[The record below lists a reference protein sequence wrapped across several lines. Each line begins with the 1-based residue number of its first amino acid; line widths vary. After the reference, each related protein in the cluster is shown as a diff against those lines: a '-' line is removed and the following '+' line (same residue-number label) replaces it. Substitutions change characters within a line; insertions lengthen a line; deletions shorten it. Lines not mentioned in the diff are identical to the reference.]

1 MNEEKK
7 RILKLVEEGSLKAEE
22 AAILLEALELKKEQ
36 TGEQKQEES
45 GGGTLSTHVDPASK
59 QSGQNYKQSATI
71 DRFFDF
77 IDTAVQKIKDFD
89 LDFNFGQAFEV
100 NHTYQHKD
108 VYLQKINIDLSNGD
122 VELVP
127 WQEKDV
133 KVQCQ
138 AKVYR
143 VRSDEEARKTFMQ
156 NVDFSISGSSLH
168 FGTQKKQMKV
178 FTTIYIPEAHYED
191 VAVRMFNGAVTGNN
205 ISADSVKV
213 KTANGNLAFSGLK
226 GQEVELET
234 ANGHISVTESSG
246 TELEAE
252 TLNGKITV
260 DASYVK
266 TDLNSLNGDIVCNL
280 ADARPER
287 LFIRTT
293 TGNVDL
299 FTDEEVTVDGNLK
312 SMLGGFK
319 CELPEMKVMEEHKD
333 VVQKSLRFKANEGKP
348 ATLFVEAET
357 KTGTIV
363 VKNRADS

>member
-1 MNEEKK
+1 MNEEKR

-22 AAILLEALELKKEQ
+22 AAILLEALESKKEQ
-36 TGEQKQEES
+36 PGEQEKEEPADS
-45 GGGTLSTHVDPASK
+45 TLSTHVDPASK
-59 QSGQNYKQSATI
+59 QGGKSYKQSATV

-122 VELVP
+122 VKLIP

-133 KVQCQ
+133 KVECQ

-143 VRSDEEARKTFMQ
+143 VRSQEEARKTFMQ
-156 NVDFSISGSSLH
+156 SVDFSISGSSLH

-191 VAVRMFNGAVTGNN
+191 VSVRMFNGAVTGNN
-205 ISADSVKV
+205 ISADSVKA
-213 KTANGNLAFSGLK
+213 KTANGNLTFSGLK
-226 GQEVELET
+226 GKEVELET
-234 ANGHISVTESSG
+234 ANGHIAVKESSG

-252 TLNGKITV
+252 TLNGKITM

-266 TDLNSLNGDIVCNL
+266 TDLNSLNGDIVCRL
-280 ADARPER
+280 TDARPER

-299 FTDEEVTVDGNLK
+299 FVDEEAMVDGSLK

-319 CELPEMKVMEEHKD
+319 CDLPEVKVMEEQKD

-348 ATLFVEAET
+348 TTLFVEAET
-357 KTGTIV
+357 KTGSIV
-363 VKNRADS
+363 LKNRTE